1 MVDML
6 EVDRR
11 TQSCCSDLGSKAGRS
26 ALALF
31 AFPCS
36 LAVQLKLRI
45 STVSLLLVESEE
57 AIAADTVDKDS
68 GLLMQLQ
75 GMALEV
81 RTSAVDLT
89 VKSYLEALTL
99 EDRARPDDS
108 PYRWSGNWVVI
119 LRFGMRRCGRGS
131 L

>member
-1 MVDML
+1 MGDML

-11 TQSCCSDLGSKAGRS
+11 GHFGRLWVLKPDVPPS
-26 ALALF
+26 RSSPP
-31 AFPCS
+31 FPCS
-36 LAVQLKLRI
+36 LLVQLKLRI

-89 VKSYLEALTL
+89 VNSYLEALTL

-108 PYRWSGNWVVI
+108 PYRWSAN
-119 LRFGMRRCGRGS
+119 
-131 L
+131 